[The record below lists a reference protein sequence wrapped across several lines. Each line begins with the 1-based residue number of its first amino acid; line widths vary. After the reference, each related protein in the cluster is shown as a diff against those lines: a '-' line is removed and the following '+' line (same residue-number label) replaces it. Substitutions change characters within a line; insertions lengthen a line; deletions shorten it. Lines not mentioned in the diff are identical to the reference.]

1 MTDTLTFAAICAR
14 QSPAHTVLSFSARAS
29 DLRRFATIERVG
41 RSESGELSGF
51 QRPQIAAHIREI
63 RDYLEKPDSILP
75 NPIVVAFTHSV
86 RVREAE
92 VQGCVLEIDVTD
104 GPPGLVVDGQQRLSA
119 LMQLEG
125 KDFEVLVSA
134 VICSDEAEL
143 RRQFVLVNNTR
154 PLPKSLIY
162 ELLPGVE
169 GLPPRL
175 SNRAFAAELT
185 ARLNY
190 AADSSLRGE
199 IYQHTNP
206 AGRIKDTAIQRVI
219 INSLNDGAMRDL
231 LRSNE
236 MSGHRRCFELISE
249 FYQAVAT
256 VFPDAWEMKHT
267 PRTSRLIHGAG
278 IIAMGYV
285 MEVLALLDGARS
297 ASEFTGGLR
306 CLVGRTAWT
315 SGEWCFAAEDI
326 RNWRAIQNVNR
337 DIVTLAQ
344 HLIGIVRADIR
355 VRRSEGGVDAF
366 EREVRSHAGAGS

>member
-1 MTDTLTFAAICAR
+1 M
-14 QSPAHTVLSFSARAS
+14 LSFPARAS
-29 DLRRFATIERVG
+29 DLQRFATIDRIG
-41 RSESGELSGF
+41 RDGAGQISGF

-63 RDYLEKPDSILP
+63 RDYLGQPDAILP
-75 NPIVVAFTHSV
+75 NPIVVAFT
-86 RVREAE
+86 
-92 VQGCVLEIDVTD
+92 QGVVVHDEDPSICRLEIDIAD

-119 LMQLEG
+119 LMQLDD

-134 VICSDEAEL
+134 VICGDEAEL

-169 GLPPRL
+169 GLPARL

-190 AADSSLRGE
+190 AADSSLKGE

-219 INSLNDGAMRDL
+219 MNSLTDGMMREF
-231 LRSNE
+231 LRRDPSE
-236 MSGHRRCFELISE
+236 AGTQQCFALISN
-249 FYQAVAT
+249 YYRAVAM
-256 VFPDAWEMKHT
+256 VFPDAWAQKHT
-267 PRTSRLIHGAG
+267 PRTSRLVHGAG
-278 IIAMGYV
+278 IVALGYV
-285 MEVLALLDGARS
+285 MEVLALLDGARQPD
-297 ASEFTGGLR
+297 EFARGLG

-315 SGEWCFAAEDI
+315 GGEWELGSGD
-326 RNWRAIQNVNR
+326 RRHWRAIQNVNR

-344 HLIGIVRADIR
+344 HLIGIVRGDLR
-355 VRRSEGGVDAF
+355 SRRSDGPSNTLGRDAAPQA
-366 EREVRSHAGAGS
+366 RAVA